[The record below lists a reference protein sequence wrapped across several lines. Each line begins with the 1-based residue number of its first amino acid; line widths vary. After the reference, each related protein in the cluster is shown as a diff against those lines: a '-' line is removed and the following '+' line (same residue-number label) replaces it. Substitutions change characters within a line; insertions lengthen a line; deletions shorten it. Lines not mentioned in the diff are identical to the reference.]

1 MNQYRLKRQIIGIVL
16 ILALVVGAA
25 LLLLRFVTTYGS
37 CTDNRKNQDEERID
51 CGGTKC
57 GPCLDENIQRP
68 VTVYTRFFEV
78 HPRTYD
84 VVASVRNGNQIA
96 GGTLSYTV
104 RLLNRDRRVV
114 GIRSG
119 TITLRPTSESIIFE
133 PNIQIDDTEATG
145 AELLI
150 DGVQWRKVDRV
161 VIPVNFSS
169 QQYSEDPAPRLSAVV
184 TNQEVR
190 ALPGF
195 RVVVLL
201 EDNAGNVYAASE
213 TYVDGIAGS
222 GTERILFTWPQ
233 LPERPTRPV
242 FMAFPSE

>member
-16 ILALVVGAA
+16 IL
-25 LLLLRFVTTYGS
+25 LLIGGGFLALLRFVNTYGS
-37 CTDNRKNQDEERID
+37 CTDNRKNQDEERTD

-68 VTVYTRFFEV
+68 ITLYTRFFEV
-78 HPRTYD
+78 HPRTFD

-104 RLLNRDRRVV
+104 RLVNRDGRVV
-114 GIRSG
+114 GSRQG
-119 TITLRPTSESIIFE
+119 TITLRPTEESIIFE
-133 PNIQIDDTEATG
+133 PNIASDDAVVG
-145 AELLI
+145 RAEVILGDI
-150 DGVQWRKVDRV
+150 AWKKVERV
-161 VIPVNFSS
+161 TIPVNFSS
-169 QQYSEDPAPRLSAVV
+169 YQYAEDPQPRLSAVV
-184 TNQEVR
+184 TNQTVKT
-190 ALPGF
+190 LPGF
-195 RVVVLL
+195 RVVALL

-222 GTERILFTWPQ
+222 GSETILFTWPQ

-242 FMAFPSE
+242 FKAFPSE